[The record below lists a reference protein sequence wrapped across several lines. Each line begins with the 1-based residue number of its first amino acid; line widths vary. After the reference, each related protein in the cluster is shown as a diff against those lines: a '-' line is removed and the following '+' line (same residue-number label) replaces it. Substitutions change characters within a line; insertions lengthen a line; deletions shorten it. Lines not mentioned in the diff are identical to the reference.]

1 MKPKTREACFLC
13 PLATSTR
20 SGLYSRWSDS
30 PASCW
35 QLHGRCFCQQRER
48 HPPPPGW
55 TTPPPYPLSEP
66 TVHQEP
72 ADCAEGGPMPA
83 ISRAQTLPRLSP
95 GLPQAPGSCEMH
107 SRAADLWLSPS
118 ALLHQGH
125 LRDQRKGC
133 TTSKAMAL
141 GPQWPG
147 KLPLNSER
155 AARSLD
161 ALPLQAFSW
170 LNL

>member
-1 MKPKTREACFLC
+1 MKPKTRETCFLC

-35 QLHGRCFCQQRER
+35 QLHRRCFCQRRER

-72 ADCAEGGPMPA
+72 ADCAEGGPTPA
-83 ISRAQTLPRLSP
+83 ISRAQTPPRLSP
-95 GLPQAPGSCEMH
+95 GLPLAPGSCEMH
-107 SRAADLWLSPS
+107 GQSGGPLAQPLSLAPS
-118 ALLHQGH
+118 GTPK
-125 LRDQRKGC
+125 RPRKGC
-133 TTSKAMAL
+133 TASKAVAL

-147 KLPLNSER
+147 KLPLNSE
-155 AARSLD
+155 
-161 ALPLQAFSW
+161 
-170 LNL
+170 